1 MGKWGKLYSNVWI
14 KIDDDDFD
22 KLKQIQMDYQLDSVE
37 EVLELLVNSHSINR
51 LCEQADEYANEIDS
65 RLRFTVTPANN

>member
-37 EVLELLVNSHSINR
+37 EVLELLVNSHSISR

-65 RLRFTVTPANN
+65 RLRLTVTPANN